1 MTPKHQQYQSRKEAG
16 SAAGSDDAHFPLLQK
31 HPNSVTFWL
40 LMQGIT
46 VNQEADAV
54 NIDCGEKG
62 AEEKIVFSGTGS
74 SVWNPVLST
83 EVVVAPSSYGWWE
96 EAHYDFWYS

>member
-16 SAAGSDDAHFPLLQK
+16 SAAGGDDAHFPQLQK
-31 HPNSVTFWL
+31 HPNSVTFRL

-54 NIDCGEKG
+54 NID
-62 AEEKIVFSGTGS
+62 
-74 SVWNPVLST
+74 
-83 EVVVAPSSYGWWE
+83 
-96 EAHYDFWYS
+96 